1 MFTIKRPDSGISILS
16 NPDTMDNCHSS
27 SPRTI
32 IADLKLKLAMKDTEM
47 HKLKTIVSNNSMLQ
61 QKMKSGL
68 RLTFFIFGQ
77 KIV

>member
-1 MFTIKRPDSGISILS
+1 MYKRPDSGISVLS
-16 NPDTMDNCHSS
+16 NPETMDNYNSS

-68 RLTFFIFGQ
+68 RMIFFLHFT
-77 KIV
+77 